1 MHIANLCLYRGS
13 VPDFS
18 NMSAVP
24 ETLDDD
30 VMDPRHFIY

>member
-1 MHIANLCLYRGS
+1 MHIANLCLSTGL

-18 NMSAVP
+18 NISAVP

-30 VMDPRHFIY
+30 AMNTRHFIY